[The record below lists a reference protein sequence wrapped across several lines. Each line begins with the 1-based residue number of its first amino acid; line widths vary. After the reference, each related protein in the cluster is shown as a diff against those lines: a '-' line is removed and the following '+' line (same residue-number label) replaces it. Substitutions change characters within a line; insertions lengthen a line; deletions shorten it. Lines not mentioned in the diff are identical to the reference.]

1 MVTLTLDNHSDADR
15 YNIKESFEALDRQ
28 KTGRLEI
35 DLAYTLLLGLGY
47 ITDYK
52 KKDEFT
58 PAALEEA
65 AELIESAESENNSN
79 GAVDLSSG
87 ITLETLLTV
96 VATVRALFY
105 LPSLLP
111 NETRIK
117 TASNEFVV
125 YKSSYDDVSCRQ
137 SNHFLLLSLSPQ
149 HGYSILLYRKG
160 MGPKVS
166 PTGVSN

>member
-35 DLAYTLLLGLGY
+35 ELAYTLLLGLGY

-52 KKDEFT
+52 KKDELT
-58 PAALEEA
+58 PATLEEA
-65 AELIESAESENNSN
+65 AKRIESAERENNCN
-79 GAVDLSSG
+79 AAIDLSSG

-96 VATVRALFY
+96 VATVRALLY

-117 TASNEFVV
+117 TASTNFVV
-125 YKSSYDDVSCRQ
+125 Y
-137 SNHFLLLSLSPQ
+137 NNWF
-149 HGYSILLYRKG
+149 
-160 MGPKVS
+160 M
-166 PTGVSN
+166 TT